1 MKPKKIIVCMVA
13 ICLILMNICALA
25 AIKPGET
32 VTVPIS
38 IDNIDGAFVKLK
50 ISYDTDAFE
59 FVSSTC
65 TKGVQNRTVF
75 AMSALPKVESGECGS
90 ITLCAKDGASAGDYA
105 VSVSVIECWN
115 IDEER
120 GTCSSSGGTIS
131 IEKPSFSF
139 GNNWYFKWNFLKDQR
154 RAGSH
159 VMWAKPKECIE

>member
-50 ISYDTDAFE
+50 ITYDTDAFE

-90 ITLCAKDGASAGDYA
+90 ITLCAKDDTSAGDYI
-105 VSVSVIECWN
+105 VSVSVTECWN
-115 IDEER
+115 IDEKK
-120 GTCSSSGGTIS
+120 GACSASGGMIS
-131 IEKPSFSF
+131 VENPSFSID
-139 GNNWYFKWNFLKDQR
+139 NIWYFKWNFMRDQR
-154 RAGSH
+154 WVQPPAAWTKVHGGY
-159 VMWAKPKECIE
+159 